1 MELATSPQDAQFAYL
16 NRSLVNLRLGRTEK
30 ALQDACALDEVL
42 APTEKSL
49 FRQAR
54 ALYELQLYR
63 MCSEKLEALLQQFP
77 DNAAAKLET
86 KKVKARISEAQY
98 GKYNFKL
105 INKQAEKTPPLIDC
119 ATFSK
124 NVEIRPSPGRGRG
137 LFTTKAVAAGEILLC
152 EKAFAY
158 SLCNYHDNEARTFLI
173 NPYTQTGILG
183 RHANLVADVVQKI
196 YHNPE
201 QGQHIFDLASGAK
214 FRDAELGTVDSAAV
228 VDT

>member
-1 MELATSPQDAQFAYL
+1 M
-16 NRSLVNLRLGRTEK
+16 
-30 ALQDACALDEVL
+30 DEVL

-63 MCSEKLEALLQQFP
+63 MCSEKLQALLQQYP

-86 KKVKARISEAQY
+86 KKVKARISETQDGNY
-98 GKYNFKL
+98 DFKQ
-105 INKQAEKTPPLIDC
+105 INKEAEKTPPLIDF

-124 NVEIRPSPGRGRG
+124 NVEVRPSPGRGRG
-137 LFTTKAVAAGEILLC
+137 LFTTKSVAAGEILLC

-158 SLCNYHDNEARTFLI
+158 SVCNYHDNELHPFLI
-173 NPYTQTGILG
+173 NPHTQTAMLG
-183 RHANLVADVVQKI
+183 CHAKLVADVVQKI

-201 QGQHIFDLASGAK
+201 QGQRVYDLSSAGK
-214 FRDAELGTVDSAAV
+214 FKDAVLTTVDSSVV
-228 VDT
+228 VDS